1 MPRSKRFLSRNK
13 KKKVR
18 SFKQIN
24 LEYQE
29 NSLKNEVNTK
39 AFSLFSLLPKTLY
52 SLSNSLSFIWYIFL
66 ISIHLS
72 PYCPNIST
80 KFAVILPF
88 CLLFLSRLLFS
99 SLLLCRQY
107 SHDKI
112 LNNRMYPVFN
122 ENQFVLTQSFSLVPG
137 DIILINTGQSVPADG
152 ILLAFDSDCHEI
164 FVRDSKSSQ
173 ELSKKKA
180 LKITQVMITE
190 TGIDVAEI
198 AKSLEFVQ
206 VTPPSSLYSKF
217 IGKVKVKDN
226 PRISKASIDNFIQ
239 SGSEIIECEW
249 VLILLI
255 YVGMETK
262 TWSSYLP
269 RSNLSQSKHKSLISS
284 YFLTSFFLLSLLVL
298 LHSIFSSLETSEQIP
313 SSTPIKILSS
323 IMLYGNMFPI
333 SLYLSTS
340 LLTLIQTLFLN
351 KLNPNFKIFNPK
363 SLENLGKIDYILT
376 EKTGVLVQSPIQV
389 QVCVIGETF
398 YQLSQNK
405 DESVEL
411 NEVHDFI
418 SSDKLEPVHV
428 QSFDKLQNE
437 VISEECSREMKL
449 FIVCLAICNT
459 FVCHSSNKVSN
470 LVDEAILEFA
480 ASLKVKIHEKS
491 DKHFLVGINNIGFSY
506 SISVNKADFSQT
518 RRENGKLNM
527 IVKDHQSGEV
537 FIIIR
542 IGEEC
547 FGEECF
553 GEEDFE
559 DIENFQMK
567 YLKSSE
573 FSGLRKVVFLFKEI
587 KEDEY
592 LSFKKEY
599 SLALN
604 CKVNRYRLISNI
616 FDTYKSNSK
625 FLGALGYGSQHSN
638 SVQSSVQTLIHS
650 NTKLW
655 ITTHESHSSALSTC
669 YELNLANENLSLIN
683 LKNCTSPSELNK
695 IIIDSLNKETSDWT
709 AVGNKS
715 SKKRIEQEFRAPEA
729 YEISRSKSLFLVNSN
744 LENRLAEIN
753 LAELQN
759 FRFTLAFGSKILKK
773 AFKNRDLMKF
783 LVVLMVT
790 AKAVVVS
797 ELEPEMKRRLVSLI
811 KENVA
816 THPVILTI
824 GSNEIDRMM
833 INEAHVG
840 VMITHD
846 FTGNSF
852 ADIYMKSFCDVE
864 NLILNHGKNWIQKA
878 TFIVILMSFKG
889 VCIGMLMFWF
899 NLESQFSSNP
909 GMSFELWLIF
919 ELIISFFYIT
929 IIGLV
934 TNPNDLLSVQID
946 YIINTSQKFK
956 KFILLYLHILCGFFQ
971 GSILYIFI
979 RFSNLSILNSSGK
992 TEDFETQSATIF
1004 ILITI
1009 TLFSYTFAMVKEKLK
1024 TLVISLSMSFVT
1036 LIFVIISCNSKLGY
1050 YYLAGSS
1057 FGERPTIWCLF
1068 LIFSIISYYISY
1080 AFLFIS
1086 GKIVPK
1092 SMPKINIDKI
1102 FTNKVQWSIPEKHED
1117 FEIDKKSLQFK
1128 DEFKEKEYLQLLFK
1142 TSSKFLK
1149 VFLIIVLILEIIN
1162 NVFIFTNIQ
1171 GYLDLGM
1178 FTIIITV
1185 ASLLY
1190 VFVSFWVKFNYFI
1203 AFELSVFLLLIA
1215 FSLAETLL
1223 NTSSITFQRYP
1234 IFLSLFSVI
1243 ICTGW
1248 KWSIFKAIF
1257 IYLISIPVIVYESH
1271 NNNPN
1276 DLTVNVS
1283 HWIITMLCITLL
1295 ILIINYSQ
1303 EKNRRTEFTLI
1314 KKAEIEVEKSLNIL
1328 AYLLPQFVRK
1338 RVKDGIRYIA
1348 EDKGTVSVI
1357 FCDIHNFERIIDLY
1371 SPSELTDLLN
1381 LTFDRIDRICE
1392 SFGVTKIETVGKTY
1406 LACAGL
1412 KDSES
1417 GIDSSIRNVPHSR
1430 RAVEMA
1436 LAIIKESERIWL
1448 KDGSHIKFKIGVNSG
1463 PVTAGVVGFHKPQF
1477 SLVGDTVNTASRMA
1491 STLVEINAVQI
1502 SMSTYDLMQ
1511 DHHGLCYTDCVQ
1523 EVKGKGKMETKIV
1536 QLIEAKTDDLYS
1548 DESHFLFF
1556 KRRSIPLNSLS
1567 SPHFLQLSKVSDNL
1581 ASKSHTK
1588 QSTLLSNL
1596 GVNNTKE
1603 LLNRQTT
1610 QKVYNFFLFICKET
1624 KAERMFRVRY
1634 LEETWI
1640 RQKYGMVVSGIC
1652 NLLLIIAES
1661 TYLALDFKAASLS
1674 RLCIVILHELLLVLS
1689 LYLRPKYG
1697 KSPVFALCL
1706 SILFCLSFIAMYV
1719 SEFIS
1724 NFTLNLTYMYFSY
1737 HFLQLNFFTGTIF
1750 SKNLIPN
1757 LIQTSIWLSFTFTH
1771 SLSLPHISYTLTFIS
1786 IILFTVFSDEKRMRL
1801 NSVLKSAAEKEIEKT
1816 SLLLSQMMPPHALAN
1831 LEEGKQVMDRLNQV
1845 TIMFADI
1852 VGFTA
1857 WSSVRSPSEVVGMLS
1872 ELFTSFDHIC
1882 VENDVYKVHT
1892 IGDCYVAMGYVNDN
1906 NRNPAKE
1913 AVNLINFASSII
1925 GEIEKT
1931 NLKCGIELGMRI
1943 GVHTGMI
1950 TAGII
1955 GTKIVRYDIYGT
1967 DVFIANKMESNGEAG
1982 KIAVSEETKE
1992 ILESYL
1998 PGVYRFVEGKEVA
2011 IPQVDKSVKLYFLE
2025 VND

>member
-1 MPRSKRFLSRNK
+1 MPRSKRFLSKNK
-13 KKKVR
+13 KKKER

-29 NSLKNEVNTK
+29 NSLKNEINTK

-66 ISIHLS
+66 ISIHFS
-72 PYCPNIST
+72 PYCPNISIKLT
-80 KFAVILPF
+80 VILPF
-88 CLLFLSRLLFS
+88 GLIFLSRLLFF
-99 SLLLCRQY
+99 SLLLWRQY
-107 SHDKI
+107 SHDRN
-112 LNNRMYPVFN
+112 LNNRMFPVFR
-122 ENQFVLTQSFSLVPG
+122 ENQFVLTKSYNLVPG
-137 DIILINTGQSVPADG
+137 DIILIKTGQSVPADG

-164 FVRDSKSSQ
+164 FVQDSKSTQ

-206 VTPPSSLYSKF
+206 VTPSSSLYSKF
-217 IGKVKVKDN
+217 TGKVKVKDN

-255 YVGMETK
+255 YVGMEIK

-269 RSNLSQSKHKSLISS
+269 RSNQSQSKHESLISS
-284 YFLTSFFLLSLLVL
+284 YFLTSFFLLSLLIIL
-298 LHSIFSSLETSEQIP
+298 NSILASIQTYEQIP
-313 SSTPIKILSS
+313 TSTPIKIFSC
-323 IMLYGNMFPI
+323 IILYGNMLPI

-340 LLTLIQTLFLN
+340 LLTLIQTLILN
-351 KLNPNFKIFNPK
+351 KLSSNFKIFNPK
-363 SLENLGKIDYILT
+363 SLENLGKIDLILT
-376 EKTGVLVQSPIQV
+376 EKAGVLAQSPIQV
-389 QVCVIGETF
+389 QVCVIGENF
-398 YQLSQNK
+398 YQINQNK

-411 NEVHDFI
+411 NEVHDFM
-418 SSDKLEPVHV
+418 SSDKFEPVHIH
-428 QSFDKLQNE
+428 SFEKLKHE
-437 VISEECSREMKL
+437 IISEECSKEIKL

-459 FVCHSSNKVSN
+459 FVCNASNKVSN
-470 LVDEAILEFA
+470 LVDEAILDFA

-506 SISVNKADFSQT
+506 SISVNKADFSQK
-518 RRENGKLNM
+518 RREGGKFNM
-527 IVKDHQSGEV
+527 IVKDHQSEEV
-537 FIIIR
+537 FIVIR

-547 FGEECF
+547 FLEENF
-553 GEEDFE
+553 D
-559 DIENFQMK
+559 DIENLQMK

-573 FSGLRKVVFLFKEI
+573 FLGLRKVMFLFKEI

-592 LSFKKEY
+592 ICFKKEY
-599 SLALN
+599 SLALS
-604 CKVNRYRLISNI
+604 CKVNRYRLISDI

-638 SVQSSVQTLIHS
+638 SVQSSVKTLLNS

-655 ITTHESHSSALSTC
+655 ITTHESHSSALACC
-669 YELNLANENLSLIN
+669 YDLSLVNEDLSLIN
-683 LKNCTSPSELNK
+683 LKNYTSLRELSK
-695 IIIDSLNKETSDWT
+695 IIIDSLNQETSDWT
-709 AVGNKS
+709 VIGDKT
-715 SKKRIEQEFRAPEA
+715 SKNRIEKKIRASEA
-729 YEISRSKSLFLVNSN
+729 YEINRSQSLFMVNSN
-744 LENRLAEIN
+744 EENRLAEIN

-759 FRFTLAFGSKILKK
+759 FRFTLAFGSKLLRK
-773 AFKNRDLMKF
+773 AFKDRDLMKL

-797 ELEPEMKRRLVSLI
+797 ELEPEMKRRLVRLI
-811 KENVA
+811 KDNVA
-816 THPVILTI
+816 TRPVILTI
-824 GSNEIDRMM
+824 GSNENDRMM

-840 VMITHD
+840 VIVTQD
-846 FTGNSF
+846 FNGNSF
-852 ADIYMKSFCDVE
+852 ADINMKSFCDIEKLV
-864 NLILNHGKNWIQKA
+864 LTHGKNWILKA

-889 VCIGMLMFWF
+889 TSTGVVMFWF
-899 NLESQFSSNP
+899 NLESQFSVNQ
-909 GMSFELWLIF
+909 GMSFELWLIY
-919 ELIISFFYIT
+919 EMIISFFYIT
-929 IIGLV
+929 LVGLV
-934 TNPNDLLSVQID
+934 TNPKDMLSTQIS
-946 YIINTSQKFK
+946 YIINASEKLK
-956 KFILLYLHILCGFFQ
+956 RIIILYLYLLCGFVQ

-979 RFSNLSILNSSGK
+979 RFSNVSILNSSGK
-992 TEDFETQSATIF
+992 TEDFETQSINIF
-1004 ILITI
+1004 ILLIF
-1009 TLFSYTFAMVKEKLK
+1009 TLFSHTFALAKEKLRI
-1024 TLVISLSMSFVT
+1024 LIISLAMS
-1036 LIFVIISCNSKLGY
+1036 LIALMFIIISCDSKLGY
-1050 YYLAGSS
+1050 SYIAASS
-1057 FGERPTIWCLF
+1057 FAQRPTVWF
-1068 LIFSIISYYISY
+1068 LYSIFPVVSYYISY
-1080 AFLFIS
+1080 AFIFITQ
-1086 GKIVPK
+1086 KIVPK
-1092 SMPKINIDKI
+1092 TIRQLNIDKI
-1102 FTNKVQWSIPEKHED
+1102 FTNNVEWSIPEKHED
-1117 FEIDKKSLQFK
+1117 FEIDKKSMQFK

-1142 TSSKFLK
+1142 TSSIFLK
-1149 VFLIIVLILEIIN
+1149 SLLIVILILEIIN
-1162 NVFIFTNIQ
+1162 NIFIFTNIQ
-1171 GYLDLGM
+1171 GFLDLGM
-1178 FTIIITV
+1178 YTIIITV
-1185 ASLLY
+1185 SSLVY
-1190 VFVSFWVKFNYFI
+1190 VFVSFWINFNYFI
-1203 AFELSVFLLLIA
+1203 VFELSVFLLLIV
-1215 FSLAETLL
+1215 FSLTEAFL
-1223 NTSSITFQRYP
+1223 NTSSLTFPRYP
-1234 IFLSLFSVI
+1234 IFLSLFSMI

-1257 IYLISIPVIVYESH
+1257 VYLASIPVVVYESQ

-1276 DLTVNVS
+1276 DLAVNLS
-1283 HWIITMLCITLL
+1283 HWIITMLSITLF

-1303 EKNRRTEFTLI
+1303 EKNRRTEFTLM
-1314 KKAEIEVEKSLNIL
+1314 KKAEIEVEKSSNIL

-1338 RVKDGIRYIA
+1338 RVKDGVRYIA

-1357 FCDIHNFERIIDLY
+1357 FCDIHNFEKIIDLY

-1412 KDSES
+1412 KDSET
-1417 GIDSSIRNVPHSR
+1417 GIDTSILNVPHSR

-1448 KDGSHIKFKIGVNSG
+1448 KDGSHINFKIGVNSG

-1491 STLVEINAVQI
+1491 STLTEVNAVQI
-1502 SMSTYDLMQ
+1502 STSTYDLMQ

-1536 QLIEAKTDDLYS
+1536 QLIEAKIDDLYS

-1556 KRRSIPLNSLS
+1556 KRRSNPLNSLS

-1581 ASKSHTK
+1581 TSKPHSK

-1624 KAERMFRVRY
+1624 TAERMFRIRY
-1634 LEETWI
+1634 MEEIWI

-1652 NLLLIIAES
+1652 NLLLIIVES
-1661 TYLALDFKAASLS
+1661 AYLSLDYKAASQS
-1674 RLCIVILHELLLVLS
+1674 RLCIIILHELLLLLS
-1689 LYLRPKYG
+1689 LYLRPKFG
-1697 KSPVFALCL
+1697 RSPFFALSL
-1706 SILFCLSFIAMYV
+1706 SILFCLSFIAIYI
-1719 SEFIS
+1719 SQFIS
-1724 NFTLNLTYMYFSY
+1724 SFTLNLTYMYFSY

-1757 LIQTSIWLSFTFTH
+1757 LIQTSIWLAFTFTH
-1771 SLSLPHISYTLTFIS
+1771 SLSFPHISYTITFIA

-1801 NSVLKSAAEKEIEKT
+1801 NSILKNAAQKEIEKT

-1857 WSSVRSPSEVVGMLS
+1857 WSSLRSPSEVVGMLS

-1892 IGDCYVAMGYVNDN
+1892 IGDCYVAMGYVNDK

-1931 NLKCGIELGMRI
+1931 NLKCGIKLGMRI

-1998 PGVYRFVEGKEVA
+1998 PGVYHFIEGKE
-2011 IPQVDKSVKLYFLE
+2011 ILISQVDKNVKLYFLD
-2025 VND
+2025 VAD